1 VLVGVKA
8 FAYATLAVT
17 SGLFATIWAVRT
29 TLGIETVRISS
40 PSLTQ
45 APC

>member
-17 SGLFATIWAVRT
+17 SGLFVTIWAVRS
-29 TLGIETVRISS
+29 TLGIETVRTPS
-40 PSLTQ
+40 PSPTS
-45 APC
+45 